1 MKSIR
6 CWGPIVCIF
15 ACSPLQSLQHNAFL
29 TAARLRVNCLSTRIS
44 RQIDTS
50 VWRSAGESN
59 GTNTLISSWV
69 IVSAVNRWESRV
81 DDTIMWREAC
91 GHQLKP
97 VVERGKPWGEHV
109 GFDIQNPAAFHWSR
123 CCFTLIWPQSCTS
136 FRLTDVKIFR
146 RNKTCFVS
154 FKEQGFC
161 LQKRL
166 WIMMH
171 CRAECLHAVS
181 PSLFCRWSR
190 HGGHEFRHRQ
200 HWYDIRDQHGEKHT
214 PHLGL
219 KLK

>member
-69 IVSAVNRWESRV
+69 IVSAVNRWESHV

-166 WIMMH
+166 WIMMQSWMFT
-171 CRAECLHAVS
+171 CRLSSADGPVTVGM
-181 PSLFCRWSR
+181 SLDIASIDTISEINMVRNTR
-190 HGGHEFRHRQ
+190 HT
-200 HWYDIRDQHGEKHT
+200 WDWN
-214 PHLGL
+214 
-219 KLK
+219 